1 MQCTLNNCIAG
12 VCITGE
18 VDIGESCDQDGGTV
32 CDGDGN
38 CVECSDDEGCDSGE
52 ICVDNECVSD
62 DPNVLCDVGV
72 CAENELLRQEC
83 VDEITTC
90 LLLPL
95 EIQREECILVAL
107 LTCNLE

>member
-1 MQCTLNNCIAG
+1 